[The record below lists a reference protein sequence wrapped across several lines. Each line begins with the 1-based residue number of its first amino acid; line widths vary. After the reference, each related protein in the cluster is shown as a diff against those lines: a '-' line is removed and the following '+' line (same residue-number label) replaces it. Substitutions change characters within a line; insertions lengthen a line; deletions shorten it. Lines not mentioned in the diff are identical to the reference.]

1 MKICMVGTDFSKGME
16 RHDEANNH
24 FSQILQMAKV
34 QVSLLI

>member
-1 MKICMVGTDFSKGME
+1 MKICIVGTDFSKWIE

-24 FSQILQMAKV
+24 FSQFCKCAKV